1 MAFKEFVL
9 TETSV
14 DSWISQIRKGLVELC
29 VLAILSRGE
38 AYGYSILRQLEEYPG
53 LAFKESTLYLVLGR
67 LKKEGLV
74 SVRTGPS
81 ESGPPRRY
89 FKMTAAGKRRL
100 QDMHHYWND
109 TNKAINKLLELSG
122 E

>member
-1 MAFKEFVL
+1 MAES
-9 TETSV
+9 SV
-14 DSWISQIRKGLVELC
+14 DGWISQIRKGLVELC
-29 VLAILSRGE
+29 VLAILSNDE
-38 AYGYSILRQLEEYPG
+38 AYGYSILKQLEEYPG

-89 FKMTAAGKRRL
+89 FKITASGKRRL
-100 QDMHHYWND
+100 QDMQHYWDD
-109 TNKAINKLLELSG
+109 TNKAINKLLRQSED
-122 E
+122 

>member
-1 MAFKEFVL
+1 MSEL
-9 TETSV
+9 SV
-14 DSWISQIRKGLVELC
+14 DSWIAQIRKGLVELC

-38 AYGYSILRQLEEYPG
+38 AYGYSILKQLEEYPG

-89 FKMTAAGKRRL
+89 FKLTATGKRRL
-100 QDMHHYWND
+100 HDMRHYWED
-109 TNKAINKLLELSG
+109 TNKAIIRLLEQV
-122 E
+122 ED

>member
-1 MAFKEFVL
+1 MGVW
-9 TETSV
+9 V
-14 DSWISQIRKGLVELC
+14 IGVR
-29 VLAILSRGE
+29 AILWGGR
-38 AYGYSILRQLEEYPG
+38 ADGYSIWRQLEEYPG

-89 FKMTAAGKRRL
+89 FKLTASGKRRL
-100 QDMHHYWND
+100 QDMRHYWDD
-109 TNKAINKLLELSG
+109 TNKAILRLLEQI
-122 E
+122 EE

>member
-1 MAFKEFVL
+1 LSEL
-9 TETSV
+9 SV

-89 FKMTAAGKRRL
+89 FKLTASGKRRL
-100 QDMHHYWND
+100 QDMRHYWDD
-109 TNKAINKLLELSG
+109 TNKAILRLLEQI
-122 E
+122 EE

>member
-1 MAFKEFVL
+1 MG
-9 TETSV
+9 ETTV
-14 DSWISQIRKGLVELC
+14 DSWISQIRKGLVEFC

-38 AYGYSILRQLEEYPG
+38 AYGYSILKQLEEYPG

-67 LKKEGLV
+67 LKKEGFV

-89 FKMTAAGKRRL
+89 FKMTPSGIQRL
-100 QDMHHYWND
+100 SDMRHYWND
-109 TNKAINKLLELSG
+109 TNKALDRLLETSEG
-122 E
+122 K